1 MGSSYHY
8 PVLLNGGGAGLKPD
22 ALLMAGVRVDD
33 GGNHVKVWQTKMSYG
48 LTVPLL
54 FLKWFG
60 LVAMFSSQRFKL
72 ISHCTREMK

>member
-1 MGSSYHY
+1 MGSLYHY

-33 GGNHVKVWQTKMSYG
+33 GGNHVKGRETMMSYG

-54 FLKWFG
+54 FLKWLR
-60 LVAMFSSQRFKL
+60 LVAIFSSQRFKL
-72 ISHCTREMK
+72 ISHCTRGMK